1 MHGNRV
7 DSRATTPPHPS
18 FTYSLPA
25 PSEPSPSGRRM
36 SSFDRFFRHA
46 RGISQ
51 PLVDDSRTLF
61 CALPLPCCRTH
72 AVCQTSSH
80 TPRISPHIDAGT
92 LGRSPPGGHRSSV
105 RHRSHVGANALSR
118 ACDRSSSRI
127 VGPGVRSRKKP
138 VPVPVPC
145 RRCALHHHALH
156 LH

>member
-1 MHGNRV
+1 MHGNRL

-25 PSEPSPSGRRM
+25 PSEPSPSGRRK
-36 SSFDRFFRHA
+36 SSLIASFVTRAASPSLLLIILALSSAPSLSLADA
-46 RGISQ
+46 R
-51 PLVDDSRTLF
+51 T
-61 CALPLPCCRTH
+61 PCVKP
-72 AVCQTSSH
+72 A
-80 TPRISPHIDAGT
+80 RIHLASPHIDAGT
-92 LGRSPPGGHRSSV
+92 LGRSPPRGHRSSV